1 MQWKP
6 ADAMEPDADLIESER
21 AARQLTPVQEREL
34 RRARRDIKLVGI
46 VSIGLIALMIVLTIV
61 AVLLA
66 NAD

>member
-1 MQWKP
+1 
-6 ADAMEPDADLIESER
+6 MEPDADLDEMESAPR
-21 AARQLTPVQEREL
+21 VLTPEQEREL
-34 RRARRDIKLVGI
+34 RRAKRDIRLVGI